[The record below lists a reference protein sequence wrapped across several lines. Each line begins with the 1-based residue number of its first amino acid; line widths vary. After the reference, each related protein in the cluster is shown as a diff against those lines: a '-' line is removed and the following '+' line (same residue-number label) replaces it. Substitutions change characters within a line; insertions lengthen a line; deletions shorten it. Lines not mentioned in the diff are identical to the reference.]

1 MVVHVDV
8 ESFVD
13 LVWRASA
20 DKYTST
26 SFSVIATSFSAIATL
41 FLANTAS
48 VLALATESI
57 QEECQWDYIYYIN
70 NGIILRIVGLSL

>member
-1 MVVHVDV
+1 MKGL
-8 ESFVD
+8 SRQKYFNFV
-13 LVWRASA
+13 
-20 DKYTST
+20 
-26 SFSVIATSFSAIATL
+26 FSNCNFVLAIATLFSAIATL

-70 NGIILRIVGLSL
+70 SGIILRIVGLSL